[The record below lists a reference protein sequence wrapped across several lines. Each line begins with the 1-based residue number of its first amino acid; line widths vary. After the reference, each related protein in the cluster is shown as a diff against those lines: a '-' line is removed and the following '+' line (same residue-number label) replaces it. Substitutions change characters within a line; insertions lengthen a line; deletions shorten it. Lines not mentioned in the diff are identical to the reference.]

1 MLGNVS
7 GKVTDGGGFCKGS
20 SGELSEINAEAALS
34 VTSSVRARASAV
46 AASLSSPTKAGRA
59 MSKKQQKLAEAAKTS
74 RNISQ
79 FFTKKQTTEKS
90 QEEVEKGLDA
100 TSSHTA
106 IAAPQENSSQQA
118 HSLVTGETVEVS
130 PVVSEAR
137 GVNEEENK
145 TEGIIT
151 IPNEDEEEGGT
162 HKTHRPE
169 MEQVQDTHKEYES
182 TTE

>member
-1 MLGNVS
+1 M
-7 GKVTDGGGFCKGS
+7 
-20 SGELSEINAEAALS
+20 
-34 VTSSVRARASAV
+34 
-46 AASLSSPTKAGRA
+46 AASLSSPTKAGKA

-100 TSSHTA
+100 TSSHTD
-106 IAAPQENSSQQA
+106 IAAPEENSSQQTR
-118 HSLVTGETVEVS
+118 SLITGETVEVS

-137 GVNEEENK
+137 GVVEEEDK
-145 TEGIIT
+145 TEVIIT
-151 IPNEDEEEGGT
+151 VPNEDKEEGGT
-162 HKTHRPE
+162 HKTHRLE
-169 MEQVQDTHKEYES
+169 MERVQDTHEEFES

>member
-20 SGELSEINAEAALS
+20 SGELSETNAEAALS

-118 HSLVTGETVEVS
+118 HSLVTGETVE
-130 PVVSEAR
+130 
-137 GVNEEENK
+137 ENK
-145 TEGIIT
+145 TEVIIT
-151 IPNEDEEEGGT
+151 IPDEDEDGT

-169 MEQVQDTHKEYES
+169 TERVQDTHKEYES